1 MFCFK
6 CLVGRNSFLLLQSEV
21 LKVVRVMYVENN
33 SWFEIVQV
41 FPDNWEFANSAR
53 IAACKSS
60 IRIFHAIL
68 ECTVE
73 YDVFYTTMNARK

>member
-21 LKVVRVMYVENN
+21 LKVVRVLYVENN

-41 FPDNWEFANSAR
+41 FPDNWGEG
-53 IAACKSS
+53 
-60 IRIFHAIL
+60 
-68 ECTVE
+68 
-73 YDVFYTTMNARK
+73 

>member
-41 FPDNWEFANSAR
+41 FPDNWELA
-53 IAACKSS
+53 IHACKSS
-60 IRIFHAIL
+60 IWIFHAIL

-73 YDVFYTTMNARK
+73 YDVFYTTMNARR